1 MEYRESRHQTF
12 PLTRGRQL
20 HRLPP
25 EGTFAPQTLLVE
37 RWAEPRT
44 GLDVTWSIG
53 PVSADAMTVTLRAVV
68 RHEGMHL
75 SDLDRAMIKRA
86 FFPLHA
92 RITEHLLP
100 GRLILIAHTS
110 TGLGPSAI
118 VRRSI
123 DKGLFHHSHSRRSR

>member
-25 EGTFAPQTLLVE
+25 EGTFPPQTLLVE
-37 RWAEPRT
+37 RWVEPRT
-44 GLDVTWSIG
+44 GIEVIWSIG
-53 PVSADAMTVTLRAVV
+53 PVSADARTVRLQAIV
-68 RHEGMHL
+68 RYEGSHL
-75 SDLDRAMIKRA
+75 SDTDRSMIRRA

-92 RITEHLLP
+92 RIAERRFP
-100 GRLILIAHTS
+100 KRFILTAHVP

-118 VRRSI
+118 VRAGVESGI
-123 DKGLFHHSHSRRSR
+123 LSPRRINH